1 MIRFLVLSC
10 AVLLASSNIQ
20 FFSSSLYSFSKSVA
34 YAAAYET
41 NYTSEPLHEKQ
52 TSLTYKYLNLDDTL
66 TEYRGDAVKVG
77 IIDSGINYDHED
89 FLKDGK
95 TIVKDESKYYKYN
108 STSSKWEYYS
118 PSTTASRISYLD
130 DTFGHGTNVAATV
143 AAQINN
149 IGGYGIAPNVELY
162 VYKVT
167 NTNNG
172 YEWGAIQNALLDA
185 ISLKLD
191 VVNMSFQSYTQK
203 VTYGSSSMS
212 ASSGCSTVLSSYLTK
227 AYNAGITLVAAAG
240 NFNTSTLSYPAS
252 NEHVI
257 SVGSC
262 DVDNDQNF
270 VKAAYSNYGSKID
283 LVAPGTVYVASK
295 DSSSA
300 YKQTQGTSFSAP
312 LVTGAIALYKQKHPN
327 ATPDE
332 IEQALY
338 DSCFEIDD
346 SSSQYANWAGHGA
359 LNVYDFVY
367 GTSVSIETVP
377 SIISVSHNA
386 QFKSNRSYDVNW
398 SLSDSSFGSID
409 NNGNFT
415 PLKEGNVT
423 VIVDDPI
430 DGTTDSVE
438 INIIPEIVGLES
450 NPSSINLVVE
460 EDYYLDINYVL
471 SNGGRHKAS
480 FADLTMTLQSED
492 FCLLDDNNGYLS
504 ALGVGN
510 TTILITDKFNH
521 NLEIPVNA
529 VEKIVDVT
537 GIKLDKNEA
546 LIKIGEIVS
555 LNATIEP
562 ENATNKNI
570 IWSSEDE
577 TIATVNNGLVTGK
590 NEGTTKIFAKS
601 SGGKIATECVVTVT
615 KDAEIS
621 TNGYWKLVTQV
632 TELHDLDEIVI
643 GSKNNNALMGKI
655 SGNFSSSIEQT
666 FNEDRTD
673 ELNSDSLIFELH
685 KDNDSWQLLSKSD
698 NKYLTST
705 AQKNISLSTSTSFG
719 WNITID
725 NGDATIT
732 YYKTSYGRILYNV
745 VSPRFTTY
753 TSALSKTM
761 VLPQIYR
768 YVMTANEWATYFVGE
783 INCDITGKN
792 APSIAGWNNA
802 NKKFISLDDNYKNI
816 IKNATAI
823 QGEND
828 IENAVYFYDYI
839 LNKYGTSNYSNF
851 IERDIVNKSSIFKVT
866 ENDNY
871 VALIV
876 IVSLISI
883 STITFLVFIK
893 NKKEKENA

>member
-10 AVLLASSNIQ
+10 AILLASSNIQ
-20 FFSSSLYSFSKSVA
+20 SFSSSFYSSSKSVA
-34 YAAAYET
+34 YAAEYET

-77 IIDSGINYDHED
+77 IIDSGINYNHED

-95 TIVKDESKYYKYN
+95 TIVKDESKYYQYN
-108 STSSKWEYYS
+108 STSKKWEYYS
-118 PSTTASRISYLD
+118 PSTTASRISYLN

-212 ASSGCSTVLSSYLTK
+212 ASSGCSTVLSSYLTE

-252 NEHVI
+252 NAHVI

-262 DVDNDQNF
+262 DVDSDQNF
-270 VKAAYSNYGSKID
+270 VKAAYSNYGSSID
-283 LVAPGTVYVASK
+283 LVAPGTVYVANK
-295 DSSSA
+295 GSSSA

-312 LVTGAIALYKQKHPN
+312 LVTGAIALYKQKHPD

-346 SSSQYANWAGHGA
+346 SSSQYTNWAGHGA

-377 SIISVSHNA
+377 SIISVNHNA
-386 QFKSNRSYDVNW
+386 QFKSNRSYNVNW
-398 SLSDSSFGSID
+398 SLSDSSFGSFD
-409 NNGNFT
+409 NKGNFT

-423 VIVDDPI
+423 VNVEDPI
-430 DGTTDSVE
+430 DGTTDSIDVS
-438 INIIPEIVGLES
+438 IIPEIVGLES
-450 NPSSINLVVE
+450 NPTSVYLNPNSEGNL
-460 EDYYLDINYVL
+460 DLNYVL
-471 SNGGRHKAS
+471 INGERYKAS
-480 FADLTMTLQSED
+480 FSDLILKSQNENICVIENDGS
-492 FCLLDDNNGYLS
+492 LLAGD
-504 ALGVGN
+504 VGN
-510 TTILITDKFNH
+510 TSILISDSFGYELNVP
-521 NLEIPVNA
+521 IYV
-529 VEKIVDVT
+529 VEKLVNVT
-537 GIKLDKNEA
+537 GIKLDKNSISLKVNEA
-546 LIKIGEIVS
+546 AQLAV
-555 LNATIEP
+555 TIEP

-590 NEGTTKIFAKS
+590 NEGTTKIFAKTED
-601 SGGKIATECVVTVT
+601 KKFVAECVIIVT

-632 TELHDLDEIVI
+632 SELHDLDEIVI
-643 GSKNNNALMGKI
+643 GSKNNNAIMGQVSNKI
-655 SGNFSSSIEQT
+655 SSSIKQT
-666 FNEDRTD
+666 FTEDRID
-673 ELNSDSLIFELH
+673 ELNNNSLIFELH
-685 KDNDSWQLLSKSD
+685 KDGDNWQLLSKSD

-705 AQKNISLSTSTSFG
+705 AQKNISLSTNTSSV

-745 VSPRFTTY
+745 GSPRFTTY

-768 YVMTANEWATYFVGE
+768 YVMTANEWATYFIGE

-802 NKKFISLDDNYKNI
+802 NKKYISLDENYKNT
-816 IKNATAI
+816 IKNVAAI
-823 QGEND
+823 QGENI
-828 IENAVYFYDYI
+828 IENAMYFYDYI
-839 LNKYGTSNYSNF
+839 LGKYGTSNYSNF
-851 IERDIVNKSSIFKVT
+851 IDRDIVNKSSIFKAT

-871 VALIV
+871 VALII
-876 IVSLISI
+876 IVSLVSI
-883 STITFLVFIK
+883 SMITFLVFIK